1 MLTLS
6 RTQGNLKMKLG
17 KRFGIVAAME
27 ELEEELAPVEAAPEF
42 EDTSESVE
50 AGVAEVNEN
59 ADVIENNEAAVD
71 DVAIAADEL
80 TDIADTVETAG
91 ELDET
96 SAAITEVAV
105 ESLYRRLGITR
116 RKPMPAL
123 ESFGSTSNRK
133 KATKLALEE
142 WKETISKA
150 WEAVKKFFLNIW
162 EYIVKFWKFCTEQAT
177 RIESKAKEML
187 AAAAKLGAL
196 ADDKKSIPAG
206 KWATDLMVGDGGAV
220 DAEGALTVIANE
232 TIKALKASEEISSIS
247 SILDEIAKRDIDKA
261 IKDADLLIS
270 GAVNGFKKLS
280 SSDKGV
286 PSVAANV
293 EVHGTEIL
301 PNGSRIII
309 ERSLTEVKVSMVDAA
324 ERKAVETVPTL
335 DHQQVK
341 SVLTSVTTNMSGF
354 RNSKKQIEEMNKV
367 ISAFKSKDS
376 LLKKNFGE
384 DKEQYGKFGEAVK
397 RLRAVGKVATTPV
410 NMLNKASINTCNAA
424 LNYCAASMKQYSG
437 STPALPAPAPAAA

>member
-1 MLTLS
+1 
-6 RTQGNLKMKLG
+6 MKLG

-27 ELEEELAPVEAAPEF
+27 ELEESLTPPVKETPEF

-59 ADVIENNEAAVD
+59 ADMIENNDAAID
-71 DVAIAADEL
+71 DIAVAADEL
-80 TDIADTVETAG
+80 TDITDTVEKAG

-116 RKPMPAL
+116 RKPMPVAM
-123 ESFGSTSNRK
+123 EAFGSTSNRK

-142 WKETISKA
+142 WKETISNA

-177 RIESKAKEML
+177 RIESKAKEMQSTES
-187 AAAAKLGAL
+187 KLGSL
-196 ADDKKSIPAG
+196 ADDKKTIPAG
-206 KWATDLMVGDGGAV
+206 KWATDLMAGDSGNV
-220 DAEGALTVIANE
+220 DPGGALTLVSQE
-232 TIKALKASEEISSIS
+232 TAKALKASEHIASIS

-261 IKDADLLIS
+261 TKDADLLIS
-270 GAVNGFKKLS
+270 ESANGFKKLS

-286 PSVAANV
+286 PSAGANI
-293 EVHGTEIL
+293 EFHGTEIL

-309 ERSLTEVKVSMVDAA
+309 ERSLSEAKVSMVEAA
-324 ERKAVETVPTL
+324 ERKMPKTVPTL
-335 DHQQVK
+335 DAGKIK
-341 SVLTSVTTNMSGF
+341 SVLAAVISNMSEL

-384 DKEQYGKFGEAVK
+384 YKDQYTKFGEAVK
-397 RLRAVGKVATTPV
+397 RLRAAGKVATTPV
-410 NMLNKASINTCNAA
+410 NMLNRVSINTCNAA
-424 LNYCAASMKQYSG
+424 LNYCAASMKQFG
-437 STPALPAPAPAAA
+437 AAAAPAPAALPAPAAK